1 MIRNQREYKITRA
14 NHKRFTDALVDFDSN
29 PPKGDAIL
37 VKAQRDSLLAQ
48 LEDLTDE
55 MLAFEA
61 LKTSQQSLLN
71 IIELEQL
78 PLRLIQ
84 TRVAVGL
91 SQKSLASALGVT
103 PQQVQKDEASSYQ
116 NVSYAK
122 LLQVARVLNAHRIN

>member
-14 NHKRFTDALVDFDSN
+14 NHKRFADALADFDSS
-29 PPKGDAIL
+29 PPQGDAIL

-61 LKTSQQSLLN
+61 LKMNHQPLVN
-71 IIELEQL
+71 VVELEQL
-78 PLRLIQ
+78 PMRLIQ

-91 SQKSLASALGVT
+91 TQKSLASALGVT

-122 LLQVARVLNAHRIN
+122 LLQVARVLEAHRMT